1 MAIGSFSAGL
11 SGLTANA
18 EALKVVGNNLANLNT
33 VGYKASSVAFQEL
46 VSQGGQASARGLGVA
61 VASIVSQGSIES
73 SREATNVAIQGNGM
87 FVVQGP
93 QGTVYTRAGNFSFNS
108 QGDLVTPDGYKV
120 QGYTDIDPVSGEVL
134 ATGAPTD
141 IRIPPGVLRAPTP
154 TSVITMSSN
163 LDATAAVGDTLAT

>member
-33 VGYKASSVAFQEL
+33 VGYKASTVAFQEL

-61 VASIVSQGSIES
+61 VAAVAPIFSQGSIES

-93 QGTVYTRAGNFSFNS
+93 V
-108 QGDLVTPDGYKV
+108 VEP
-120 QGYTDIDPVSGEVL
+120 
-134 ATGAPTD
+134 
-141 IRIPPGVLRAPTP
+141 
-154 TSVITMSSN
+154 
-163 LDATAAVGDTLAT
+163 